1 MFLEELSTKRERTR
15 VFIRSHNVEGQ
26 IEVDQSLEKKK
37 NLKIVEKKMKHGI
50 NQRTNLDKS
59 WTIIQ

>member
-15 VFIRSHNVEGQ
+15 VFIRSHNVEEQ

-37 NLKIVEKKMKHGI
+37 NLKILENKTKHGI

>member
-1 MFLEELSTKRERTR
+1 MTGQFKYINGCETGMFLEELSTKRERTR

-37 NLKIVEKKMKHGI
+37 KIKK
-50 NQRTNLDKS
+50 
-59 WTIIQ
+59 

>member
-15 VFIRSHNVEGQ
+15 VFIRSQNVEGQ

-37 NLKIVEKKMKHGI
+37 KLKNSRKQNETWYQSTH
-50 NQRTNLDKS
+50 
-59 WTIIQ
+59 

>member
-15 VFIRSHNVEGQ
+15 VFIRSNKVEGQ

-37 NLKIVEKKMKHGI
+37 KLKNSRKQNETWYQSTH
-50 NQRTNLDKS
+50 
-59 WTIIQ
+59 

>member
-37 NLKIVEKKMKHGI
+37 NLKIVEKK
-50 NQRTNLDKS
+50 
-59 WTIIQ
+59 

>member
-37 NLKIVEKKMKHGI
+37 KLKNSRKQNETWYQSTH
-50 NQRTNLDKS
+50 
-59 WTIIQ
+59 